1 MPSEEELSEQ
11 QQPSTKSPASSS
23 GSNAPPRLRVLI
35 ADDSVALCDRLVDM
49 FSEIDGVE
57 IVGLAKDV
65 ASADAAINELIPDV
79 AILDIQ
85 MPGGS
90 GIDVLR
96 TLKAS
101 RPKTIAIM
109 LTNHPYPQY
118 QQKCLEL
125 GADYFFSKSTDA
137 KRLLEVI
144 GQLASRQVYLHG

>member
-1 MPSEEELSEQ
+1 MPSEEKLSEQ
-11 QQPSTKSPASSS
+11 QEPSTKSPATSS
-23 GSNAPPRLRVLI
+23 GTNVAPRLRVLI
-35 ADDSVALCDRLVDM
+35 ADDSIALCDRLVDM

-65 ASADAAINELIPDV
+65 ASAGAAVNELIPDV

-90 GIDVLR
+90 GLDVLKA
-96 TLKAS
+96 LKAS
-101 RPKTIAIM
+101 RSTAIVIM

-125 GADYFFSKSTDA
+125 GADYFFSKSSDA

-144 GQLASRQVYLHG
+144 GQLANR